1 MAGDHSMDISGKF
14 DKQELVNAVDQA
26 KREAV
31 NRFDLK
37 DAGLEID
44 LGDDTLKITVKSAIQ
59 VGSVYDILTK
69 KMLGRNLSSKIL
81 DRGEIKDIG
90 GMRVREEIKLV
101 KALDQE
107 TAKKISK
114 IIRDE
119 FPKSK
124 AVIQGDSVRVT
135 SKSIDDLQMILQML
149 NEDESIKAP
158 LHATNY
164 K

>member
-1 MAGDHSMDISGKF
+1 MAGDHSMDISVKF

>member
-1 MAGDHSMDISGKF
+1 MAGDHSMDISVKF

-158 LHATNY
+158 LQSTNY